1 MSTATQPDLKGKLEQ
16 VNEQIAAKRQE
27 AQTTW
32 KSFEQAREQFA
43 QAGEDVNDT
52 GSEAFKAAE
61 EAHKPYAA
69 TCEKVADLERVRDG
83 IFSMLGRD
91 APKADEQ
98 IVTPQA
104 PVGESKSIGERA
116 VDSDGYAHLKESG
129 VLNSDRASFN
139 AQLTK
144 SSVAELKALITGLS
158 DTSGGALITNDRL
171 GAVAAP
177 RRQTRVL
184 DLITMGQ
191 TGTDTVEYARQ
202 TAFTN
207 VAAETA
213 ESTVVTD
220 GAKPEASIA
229 FEKVTA
235 PVRTIAHWIPA
246 TRRALADVPQLRTL
260 IDSQLRYGLEF
271 RLESQVVAGDGAGE
285 NLTGILNTAN
295 ILTQAKG
302 TDSEVDAI
310 HKAITQIRLGFLE
323 PNGVALHP
331 NDWQAIRL
339 AKNSGGDYYYGPPA
353 LAGTEQVWGV
363 AVAVSPAVTENTGI
377 VGDFRQATLWLREG
391 VQVLASDSH
400 SDFFVRNLVA
410 ILAEMRAA
418 FGVLLPA
425 SFAKVTGI

>member
-1 MSTATQPDLKGKLEQ
+1 MPPTDLKGKLEQ
-16 VNEQIAAKRQE
+16 VNEQIATERQH
-27 AQTTW
+27 AQTAW

-43 QAGEDVNDT
+43 QAGEDVNNTD
-52 GSEAFKAAE
+52 SEAFKAAE
-61 EAHKPYAA
+61 EAHKPYAEA
-69 TCEKVADLERVRDG
+69 CEKVADLERVRDG

-91 APKADEQ
+91 APKADAPAPPSPEQ
-98 IVTPQA
+98 
-104 PVGESKSIGERA
+104 GERKSIGERA
-116 VDSDGYAHLKESG
+116 AESEGYKQLKESG

-139 AQLTK
+139 ANLVK
-144 SSVAELKALITGLS
+144 SSEAELKALITGLS
-158 DTSGGALITNDRL
+158 DTSAGAFITNERV
-171 GAVAAP
+171 GYVAQP
-177 RRQTRVL
+177 RRMTKVL
-184 DLITMGQ
+184 DLVTIGS
-191 TGTDTVEYARQ
+191 TGSDTVEYARQ

-207 VAAETA
+207 VAAETPEA
-213 ESTVVTD
+213 TVVTD
-220 GAKPEASIA
+220 GAKPEATIA

-271 RLESQVVAGDGAGE
+271 RLETQIVSGNGTGE
-285 NLTGILNTAN
+285 NLTGIENTAG

-302 TDSEVDAI
+302 TDTEVDAI
-310 HKAITQIRLGFLE
+310 HKAITQIRLGFVE

-331 NDWQAIRL
+331 NDWQAVRL
-339 AKNSGGDYYYGPPA
+339 SKDSTGNYLYGPPA
-353 LAGTEQVWGV
+353 IAGVEQVWGLPV
-363 AVAVSPAVTENTGI
+363 ATTPAVTENTGL

-418 FGVLLPA
+418 FGVLLPQ